1 MRKFKGENVEKTDR
15 DCPTNGAVKPGK
27 RVRNIALLS
36 TAVFIASLFGIVVSH
51 AQKTVDEGP
60 DVITLKD
67 YAVTEEAV
75 TFIHKNHGKKGEVGA
90 DCLTCHHTSNRLV
103 TPGKCSECHK
113 VKEEGEVLNHHQA
126 FHMLCIGCHKKE
138 LIAGNEVVNLTC
150 DSCHV
155 PK

>member
-1 MRKFKGENVEKTDR
+1 MRS
-15 DCPTNGAVKPGK
+15 
-27 RVRNIALLS
+27 ILLIS
-36 TAVFIASLFGIVVSH
+36 AIVLTASLLGIVVSR
-51 AQKTVDEGP
+51 AQKAVDEGP
-60 DVITLKD
+60 EVITLKD

-75 TFIHKNHGKKGEVGA
+75 TFTHKNHGKTGEVGA

-113 VKEEGEVLNHHQA
+113 VKEEEDVLNHHQA

-138 LIAGNEVVNLTC
+138 IVAGNEKLNLTC

>member
-1 MRKFKGENVEKTDR
+1 MTQKVEKIENADR
-15 DCPTNGAVKPGK
+15 GHPFNGAVKPGK
-27 RVRNIALLS
+27 CVKGVLLIS
-36 TAVFIASLFGIVVSH
+36 TIVFIASLFGIVVSH
-51 AQKTVDEGP
+51 AQKTVDQGP
-60 DVITLKD
+60 EIITLKD

-75 TFIHKNHGKKGEVGA
+75 TFTHKNHGKTGEVGA
-90 DCLTCHHTSNRLV
+90 DCLTCHHTSNKYV

-138 LIAGNEVVNLTC
+138 IIAGNEVVNLTC